1 MIVRILGEG
10 QLLVDDSAVDELNEL
25 DSALEAAV
33 ERGDETGFR
42 SALKA
47 LLDRVSAI
55 GSPVDAD
62 VIEPSALILPERDAT
77 MAEVRKLLSDDGL
90 IPG

>member
-1 MIVRILGEG
+1 MIVRILSEG
-10 QLLVDDSAVDELNEL
+10 QLLVDDSAVDELNQL

-33 ERGDETGFR
+33 ERGDEAGFR
-42 SALKA
+42 SALEA
-47 LLDRVSAI
+47 LLDRVRAI
-55 GSPVDAD
+55 GSPVEAD